1 MTAILT
7 GMRWYLSVVLICIF
21 LMISYGQH
29 LFMYLLAM
37 CCPLL
42 KKCLFRSSTHFL
54 TGLFGLLL
62 LSCMSS
68 LYILDI
74 YPLSGAWLGNIFS
87 HSIGCISLIISD
99 VSYACWPFVC
109 LLLKMSIQAFCPFL
123 IRLFLL
129 LKLNLASVPWHWI
142 ISRRQSFGWSRK
154 E

>member
-87 HSIGCISLIISD
+87 HSIGCLFILLMISFAVQKFFSLNPHLFII
-99 VSYACWPFVC
+99 
-109 LLLKMSIQAFCPFL
+109 AF
-123 IRLFLL
+123 
-129 LKLNLASVPWHWI
+129 LAFAFGVQSKKNHHWS
-142 ISRRQSFGWSRK
+142 ISRTYPLCFPLRVF
-154 E
+154 